1 VDTAKLQSIVDVIF
15 AAAGE
20 FLPFPARLVLKLLKT
35 IVDNRV
41 VPQLAA
47 KFRAAELAYAAPD
60 QLRFVVQQIINLLRD
75 QLSDSTLLA
84 LVDSLSTF
92 ITGALLDLIWDR
104 LSPVQNDAIGALDPT
119 NIKAEADVFAR
130 SLIWEHLLPRQA
142 DVIGAPVN

>member
-1 VDTAKLQSIVDVIF
+1 MDVAKLQNIVDVIF

-20 FLPFPARLVLKLLKT
+20 FLPFPGRLILKLLKT
-35 IVDNRV
+35 IVDNKV

-47 KFRAAELAYAAPD
+47 KFRVTDSDVDVLGGLAYAAPD

-75 QLSDSTLLA
+75 QLSDTTLIA

-92 ITGALLDLIWDR
+92 ITGALLDLIWER
-104 LSPVQNDAIGALDPT
+104 LVPTQADVIGALDPT

-130 SLIWEHLLPRQA
+130 SLSIE
-142 DVIGAPVN
+142 